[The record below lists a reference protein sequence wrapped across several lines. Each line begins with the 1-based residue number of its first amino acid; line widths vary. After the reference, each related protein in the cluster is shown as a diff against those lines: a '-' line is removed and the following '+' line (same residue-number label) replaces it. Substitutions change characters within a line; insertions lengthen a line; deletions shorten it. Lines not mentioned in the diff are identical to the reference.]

1 MAAAGWHG
9 VEGNA
14 PKALRDVPEHSPCKR
29 LLTAADNTSLL
40 KDMLQGDFHF

>member
-14 PKALRDVPEHSPCKR
+14 PTALRDESEHSPCK
-29 LLTAADNTSLL
+29 SLFTV
-40 KDMLQGDFHF
+40 LQITLVFKRHVAGRF